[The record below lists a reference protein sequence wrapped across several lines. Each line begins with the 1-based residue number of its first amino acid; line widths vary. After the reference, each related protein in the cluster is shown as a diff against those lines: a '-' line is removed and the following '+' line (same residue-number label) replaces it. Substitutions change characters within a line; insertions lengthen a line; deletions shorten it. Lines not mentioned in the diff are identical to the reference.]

1 MKSKLF
7 TKISQFFGG
16 GGTPYQRS
24 KKEADGVKKAPVTE
38 EFERCV
44 MCGELTSV
52 PVSTPIDFRDFYEVG
67 CGQLCVTCHKK
78 IRKSVKRENTLSH
91 EQIMV
96 AVEQCRKEN
105 K

>member
-1 MKSKLF
+1 MNN
-7 TKISQFFGG
+7 
-16 GGTPYQRS
+16 TP
-24 KKEADGVKKAPVTE
+24 KTE

-44 MCGELTSV
+44 ICGELTAI

-91 EQIMV
+91 EQIMR
-96 AVEQCRKEN
+96 AVEQSRKET
-105 K
+105 KK